1 MKSNL
6 GLYRP
11 GTGLAA
17 DKAQVTEAAIEHYR
31 VFSRGALL
39 RNCPSHFLKFS
50 LVYQMALVADMLQKK
65 INRHK
70 NINGNRNK
78 TNKAPSAV
86 QLSLY

>member
-11 GTGLAA
+11 GTGLAGWLL
-17 DKAQVTEAAIEHYR
+17 VTEAAIEHYR

-65 INRHK
+65 
-70 NINGNRNK
+70 
-78 TNKAPSAV
+78 
-86 QLSLY
+86 